1 MLTTFA
7 FVRKINEDQKPYSH
21 EAPGLVTNH
30 LNGGRFSGLPPLPS
44 VYERLPDWL
53 VYALCLAAGGLT
65 VLTAILARATE
76 YLGFVVAFFVLA
88 FVHLVHTR
96 RQQRQAGSAS

>member
-1 MLTTFA
+1 M
-7 FVRKINEDQKPYSH
+7 
-21 EAPGLVTNH
+21 
-30 LNGGRFSGLPPLPS
+30 
-44 VYERLPDWL
+44 
-53 VYALCLAAGGLT
+53 
-65 VLTAILARATE
+65 LTAILARATE